1 MYLVFLPGF
10 QFVTRVY
17 RKRWSGEHPSFQEMK
32 EPIGIMYMP
41 VKNLI
46 LFNSAKFGDE
56 WTAPRLDICHTRHQ
70 LFTEPK
76 TSSCGS
82 DVICN
87 VLPSL
92 VQYLTS
98 DTLVISPYS
107 KAVHACIF
115 IIVVCTVF
123 MPRRVR
129 RRERSVRI
137 FRSIFCIVGRR
148 RRREL
153 RTRRIVRWG
162 SRTCIR

>member
-1 MYLVFLPGF
+1 MTGLHAFFPISTIHQWFLGGGGNGLNFLSSDFRKKKFLNKTETMIFMYLVFLPGF
-10 QFVTRVY
+10 QFVTWVY

-70 LFTEPK
+70 VLTEPK

-92 VQYLTS
+92 V
-98 DTLVISPYS
+98 
-107 KAVHACIF
+107 
-115 IIVVCTVF
+115 
-123 MPRRVR
+123 
-129 RRERSVRI
+129 
-137 FRSIFCIVGRR
+137 
-148 RRREL
+148 
-153 RTRRIVRWG
+153 
-162 SRTCIR
+162 